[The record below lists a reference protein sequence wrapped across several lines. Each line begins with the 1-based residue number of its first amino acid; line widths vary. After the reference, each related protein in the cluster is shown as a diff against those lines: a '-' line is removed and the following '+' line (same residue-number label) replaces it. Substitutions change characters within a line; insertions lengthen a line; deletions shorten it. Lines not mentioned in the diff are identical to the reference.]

1 MTDSVTFKDHSKENR
16 IFNSRIL
23 KAVIILV
30 ILTGILISR
39 IFYLQVVEHEKYST
53 QSDENRIHLQ
63 YIPPIRGL
71 IYDTN
76 GLLLADN
83 KPSFNLTLT
92 LERIPDL
99 EKALKDIQQIVPIQP
114 EEIAQFKKRLRN
126 KPRKPF
132 ESVPL
137 KFRLTEEEIAR
148 ISVNEHLMPGV
159 EVEADLIR
167 FYPQGEIY
175 THTIGYVRRIND
187 QEQKSLDD
195 KKYKGVTTI
204 GKIGI
209 ERFYEEHLLGQVG
222 YREVEVNARGRVL
235 RVLDQKEPIPGT
247 DLTLY
252 LDTELQKNAIEALGG
267 QRGAVVAL
275 DPKTGGI
282 LAMVSEPSY
291 DPNPFVRGIGFK
303 AYAALL
309 NDPARPL
316 YNRASS
322 GEYPPASTIKPFVAI
337 AGLNTETV
345 TPANRV
351 FDPGWYRLPNQK
363 RLYRNWKRGGHG
375 WVNLERAIVVSN
387 DTYFYDLALKLG
399 IDNLHDYLQRFGLG
413 IRTALDVGEQRPGL
427 MPSRE
432 WKMGVRNLPWF
443 PGETVITGIGQGFM
457 KATPLQLATATA
469 VLANKGKWVYPQLL
483 KSSTNPIELVPDQP
497 MKDIVV
503 NSPEYWKLVYEAMRK
518 VVHDRSGTAHYR
530 IGRDIP
536 YTMAGKTGTAQV
548 VGIKQN
554 ERYDASKL
562 SKIHHD
568 HGLFIGFAPI
578 DDPQIAIAVVVENGG
593 GGSSAAAP
601 VARKILDAYLIPR
614 LEKQAI
620 EQAKKLERNSNTP
633 SSGEG

>member
-1 MTDSVTFKDHSKENR
+1 MTDSVTFKDHSKEIR

-23 KAVIILV
+23 KASIILV

-39 IFYLQVVEHEKYST
+39 LFYLQVVEHEKYST

-92 LERIPDL
+92 PERIADL
-99 EKALKDIQQIVPIQP
+99 EKTFKDINQIIPIQP

-148 ISVNEHLMPGV
+148 ISVNEHLMAGV

-167 FYPQGEIY
+167 YYPQGDIY
-175 THTIGYVRRIND
+175 THTIGYVQNIND
-187 QEQKSLDD
+187 QEQKKLDE
-195 KKYKGVTTI
+195 KKYKGVSTI

-209 ERFYEEHLLGQVG
+209 ERFYEEQLLGKVG

-247 DLTLY
+247 NLTLY
-252 LDTELQKNAIEALGG
+252 LDTELQKISIEALDG
-267 QRGAVVAL
+267 QSGAIVAL

-322 GEYPPASTIKPFVAI
+322 GEYPPASTIKPFLAI
-337 AGLNTETV
+337 AGLNTGSV
-345 TPANRV
+345 TPANQV

-375 WVNLERAIVVSN
+375 WVNLERAVVVSN

-399 IDNLHDYLQRFGLG
+399 IDTMHDYLQRFGIG

-457 KATPLQLATATA
+457 KATPLQLAAATA
-469 VLANKGKWVYPQLL
+469 VLANKGKWIYPRLL
-483 KSSTNPIELVPDQP
+483 KSSTSPIELKPTHP
-497 MKDIVV
+497 MKDIEV
-503 NSPEYWKLVYEAMRK
+503 NNPEYWTQVYEAMRK

-530 IGRDIP
+530 IGKDIP
-536 YTMAGKTGTAQV
+536 YLMAGKTGTAQV

-562 SKIHHD
+562 AKKHHD
-568 HGLFIGFAPI
+568 HGLFIGFAPL
-578 DDPQIAIAVVVENGG
+578 DDPQIAIAVIVENGG

-614 LEKQAI
+614 LQKQAV
-620 EQAKKLERNSNTP
+620 EQAKKQEQKTP
-633 SSGEG
+633 SAGQG